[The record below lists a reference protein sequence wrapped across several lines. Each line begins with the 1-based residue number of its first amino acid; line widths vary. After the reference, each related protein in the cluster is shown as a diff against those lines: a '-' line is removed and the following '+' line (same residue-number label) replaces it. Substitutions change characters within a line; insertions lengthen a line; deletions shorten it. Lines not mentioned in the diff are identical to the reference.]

1 MLERNG
7 TWYTFELEFSKNLF
21 PLFRKREYRVRFSVG
36 KSVSI
41 FIKVKERWYLSKKKK
56 RKEKEQEEKK
66 RGMYG
71 CMEGKHDRNKIKYI
85 PSVMVQILLEIHVPT
100 WNSGWRES
108 CGEKRGRERY
118 FLP

>member
-1 MLERNG
+1 MERG
-7 TWYTFELEFSKNLF
+7 TPRFELEFSKNLF

-41 FIKVKERWYLSKKKK
+41 FIKVKEKWYLSKKKK
-56 RKEKEQEEKK
+56 RKKKEQEEKK

-71 CMEGKHDRNKIKYI
+71 WEGKHDRNKIKYI